1 MGMGAVVGAQAA
13 GGQDP
18 RIERLAAASVNFG
31 FLLKHL
37 DLLVLYGAGAEA
49 SIFDDPNVALFKSR
63 QFGEALAVDLVRR
76 FGLRPES
83 DRQVD
88 LLRSL
93 SREGVLHGDVG
104 RAFDQLRLFG
114 NRAAHHGY
122 AEQRAAFDAVKTSFR
137 LGVWFDRLLT
147 GTREH
152 RAWIPPKPPTQEGST
167 RAADREGFSR
177 FNQEYEQVIK
187 TLTETKLSYRSTL
200 SRLESERTARN
211 LAEAALAEAQAEQ
224 TRLAELLAS
233 LRDVAQQPVAAAL
246 SERKPM
252 KPDAA
257 ERDRWLRNAEPAA
270 REPLTE
276 SQVRVALDR
285 KLADAGWVV
294 QNNTATQV
302 DITSHRG
309 VALREVTVG
318 AGRADYLLYVD
329 QKLVGVIE
337 AKREGA
343 DLAAAESQADGYAQN
358 LTSAQRFS
366 AWRQDLPFRYA
377 SDGGTTW
384 FRSTLDPDSRSRR
397 VFSFHRPETLALWM
411 REAEE
416 DPQAPTFRAKLRWR
430 MPALDTSTLRPAQ
443 IEAVTGLEKS
453 LAMDKPRALIQMATG
468 AGKTYTA
475 VTFSH
480 RLAKHASARKILF
493 LVDRNNLGA
502 QAKSEFDNYLIPG
515 TRRKFPEDY
524 NVQRL
529 TNGAELEDSTKVVV
543 STIQRLWLA
552 LTGKPLPSLDDDTPE
567 LVDIDQ
573 PIEVQYNK
581 KVPPE
586 TFDLIIVD
594 ECHRSIYGKWRNVLE
609 YFDAH
614 LVGLTATPV
623 AQTFGF
629 FDRNLVSEY
638 TFEQAVADN
647 VNVDFDVY
655 RIHTEVTAQGSTI
668 PPGVIVPVV
677 DRRTRRQKYE
687 ELDEELTYKAL
698 QVGASVM
705 SKDQIRLVIKTFRD
719 KLYTEIFPERTK
731 IPAEKRMVPKTLV
744 FARNDLHADEIVQ
757 VIREEFGRGNEFCK
771 KITHKAEKAQNLI
784 SDFRNSAELRIAVTV
799 DMIATGTDVKPLECL
814 LFLRDVRS
822 WAYFEQMKGRGART
836 ISRADFA
843 KVTPDVGEKTR
854 FVIVDAIGVTENP
867 KIDAAPLDRDPVQR
881 QSLEKLL
888 RNAGNGSIT
897 PDEVSTLAARLAR
910 LDKQIAEE
918 DRLELEKLAGQ
929 PLHRITRGMV
939 DAVSVDAQEAAKAHG
954 GEKAVY
960 DLARQSVTPL
970 TRSKELRERI
980 LEIRRATDVVVD
992 EVTADKL
999 LHAGAVVIGRDD
1011 AEAVITSWRKYVQ
1024 DHQDEIANFHRAY
1037 TDRSV
1042 SPAEIFNQLKEIA
1055 RRLERPPH
1063 RWTPQGLWQ
1072 AYEALGLA
1080 SGGSGVKHGPADLV
1094 SIVRFELG
1102 LDQELRPYREVIEER
1117 FVAWVSRQEQAG
1129 VVLTDKQRWW
1139 LEQIAESVA
1148 KNVRFDTADL
1158 DHPPFTQRGGTDGY
1172 LADFGEEAAVRYI
1185 NELDQELSA

>member
-1 MGMGAVVGAQAA
+1 MGAAVGAQAA
-13 GGQDP
+13 GGRDP
-18 RIERLAAASVNFG
+18 RILGLAAASVNFG
-31 FLLKHL
+31 FLLQHL

-49 SIFDDPNVALFKSR
+49 SIFDDPNIALFKSR
-63 QFGEALAVDLVRR
+63 QFGEAMAADLVRR
-76 FGLRPES
+76 FQLRPER
-83 DRQVD
+83 DQQTD
-88 LLRSL
+88 LLRAL
-93 SREGVLHGDVG
+93 AREGVLHGSVG
-104 RAFDQLRLFG
+104 RAFDQVRLLG
-114 NRAAHHGY
+114 NRAAHQGY
-122 AEQRAAFDAVKTSFR
+122 AEQRAAFEAVKTCFR

-152 RAWIPPKPPTQEGST
+152 RAWIPPKPPNQEPPVGASEQ
-167 RAADREGFSR
+167 REFSR
-177 FNQEYEQVIK
+177 LNDDYEQVVQRLADIK
-187 TLTETKLSYRSTL
+187 LNLQSTM
-200 SRLESERTARN
+200 SRLDSEQAARD
-211 LAEAALAEAQAEQ
+211 LAVADLAKAQADQ
-224 TRLAELLAS
+224 VQLAELLAS
-233 LRDVAQQPVAAAL
+233 LQEIAQQPVTEAL
-246 SERKPM
+246 GERKST

-257 ERDRWLRNAEPAA
+257 ERDRWLRNAEPAS

-276 SQVRVALDR
+276 AQVRVALDR
-285 KLADAGWVV
+285 MLADAGWAV
-294 QNNTATQV
+294 QNDTAAEV
-302 DITSHRG
+302 DLTARRG

-318 AGRADYLLYVD
+318 AGRADYLLYVNE
-329 QKLVGVIE
+329 KLVGVIE

-343 DLAAAESQADGYAQN
+343 DLTAAESQADGYAQN

-377 SDGGTTW
+377 SDGGTTR
-384 FRSTLDPDSRSRR
+384 FRNTLDPDSRSRR
-397 VFSFHRPETLALWM
+397 VFSFHRPETLSLWI

-416 DPQAPTFRAKLRWR
+416 DPQAPTFRAKMRWR
-430 MPALDTSTLRPAQ
+430 MPELDTSTLRPAQ
-443 IEAVTGLEKS
+443 IEAVTGLEQS

-480 RLAKHASARKILF
+480 RLAKYANARKILF

-502 QAKSEFDNYLIPG
+502 QAEGEFNNYVIPG
-515 TRRKFPEDY
+515 TRRKFPEEY

-529 TNGAELEDSTKVVV
+529 SNGAELEDSTKVVV
-543 STIQRLWLA
+543 STVQRLWLA
-552 LTGKPLPSLDDDTPE
+552 LAGKPMPSLESDEPE
-567 LVDIDQ
+567 IVETDQ

-581 KVPPE
+581 NVPPE

-594 ECHRSIYGKWRNVLE
+594 ECHRSIYGQWRNVLE

-623 AQTFGF
+623 SQTFGF

-655 RIHTEVTAQGSTI
+655 RIHTKVTAQGSTI
-668 PPGVIVPVV
+668 PSGVTVPVV

-687 ELDEELTYKAL
+687 ELDEDMTYRAA

-705 SKDQIRLVIKTFRD
+705 SKDQMRLVIKTFREN
-719 KLYTEIFPERTK
+719 LYSDIFPERAK
-731 IPAEKRMVPKTLV
+731 IPADKRMVPKTLV

-757 VIREEFGRGNEFCK
+757 IIREEFGRGNDFCK
-771 KITHKAEKAQNLI
+771 KITHKAEKTQNLI

-814 LFLRDVRS
+814 VFLRDVRS

-836 ISRADFA
+836 ISRTDFA
-843 KVTPDVGEKTR
+843 KVTPDVGEKVR
-854 FVIVDAIGVTENP
+854 FVIVDAVGVTENP
-867 KIDAAPLDRDPVQR
+867 KVDAAPLDRDPVQR

-910 LDKQIAEE
+910 LDKQISEE
-918 DRLELEKLAGQ
+918 DRLELEKLAGV
-929 PLHRITRGMV
+929 PLRQITRTMV
-939 DAVSVDAQEAAKAHG
+939 DAVSVDAQDVANARG
-954 GEKAVY
+954 GDKAVY
-960 DLARQSVTPL
+960 ELARQSVAPL
-970 TRSKELRERI
+970 AGNKKLRERI
-980 LEIRRATDVVVD
+980 LEIRRAADVVVD

-999 LHAGAVVIGRDD
+999 LHAGAVVIDRDD
-1011 AEAVITSWRKYVQ
+1011 AESVITSWRKYVQ
-1024 DHQDEIANFHRAY
+1024 KHQDEILAFQVAY
-1037 TDRSV
+1037 ADRTL
-1042 SPAEIFNQLKEIA
+1042 SPREVFGRLKEIA

-1063 RWTPQGLWQ
+1063 RWTPEGLWR
-1072 AYEALGLA
+1072 AYEALDLA
-1080 SGGSGVKHGPADLV
+1080 AGKRGVKHGPADLV
-1094 SIVRFELG
+1094 SIIRFELG
-1102 LDQELRPYREVIEER
+1102 LDEELRPYREVIEER
-1117 FVAWVSRQEQAG
+1117 FAAWALRQEQAG
-1129 VVLTDKQRWW
+1129 VILSDKQRWW
-1139 LEQIAESVA
+1139 LEQIAEAVA

>member
-1 MGMGAVVGAQAA
+1 M
-13 GGQDP
+13 
-18 RIERLAAASVNFG
+18 RLAAASVNFG
-31 FLLKHL
+31 FLLQHL

-49 SIFDDPNVALFKSR
+49 SIFEDPNVALFKSR
-63 QFGEALAVDLVRR
+63 QFGEALTADLVRR
-76 FGLRPES
+76 FRLRPEG

-93 SREGVLHGDVG
+93 AREGVLQGDVD

-114 NRAAHHGY
+114 NRAAHCGY
-122 AEQRAAFDAVKTSFR
+122 AEQRAAFEAVKTCFR

-152 RAWIPPKPPTQEGST
+152 RAWVPPKPPAQEEPAG
-167 RAADREGFSR
+167 AAERREQAR
-177 FNQEYEQVIK
+177 LHQDYEQVVQK
-187 TLTETKLSYRSTL
+187 LTDTKLSFRNTE
-200 SRLESERTARN
+200 SRLEVERAAREQ
-211 LAEAALAEAQAEQ
+211 AEAALVKAQAEQ
-224 TRLAELLAS
+224 ARLTELLAS
-233 LRDVAQQPVAAAL
+233 LGDVAQQPVAEAL
-246 SERKPM
+246 GVRKPV

-257 ERDRWLRNAEPAA
+257 ERDRWLRNAEPASK
-270 REPLTE
+270 EPLTE
-276 SQVRVALDR
+276 VQVRDVLDR
-285 KLADAGWVV
+285 MLVDAGWVV
-294 QNNTATQV
+294 QDNTATQV
-302 DITSHRG
+302 DLVSHRG

-318 AGRADYLLYVD
+318 AGRADYLMYVD
-329 QKLVGVIE
+329 EKLVGVIE

-343 DLAAAESQADGYAQN
+343 DLAAAESQADGYVQN

-384 FRSTLDPDSRSRR
+384 FRNTLDPDSRSRR
-397 VFSFHRPETLALWM
+397 VFSFHRPETLALWT

-430 MPALDTSTLRPAQ
+430 LPSLDTSTLRPAQ
-443 IEAVTGLEKS
+443 IEAVTGLEQS
-453 LAMDKPRALIQMATG
+453 LGMDKPRALIQMATG

-480 RLAKHASARKILF
+480 RLAKYANARKILF

-502 QAKSEFDNYLIPG
+502 QAKGEFDNYVIPG
-515 TRRKFPEDY
+515 TRRKFPEEY

-529 TNGAELEDSTKVVV
+529 SNGAELEDSTKIVV

-552 LTGKPLPSLDDDTPE
+552 LAGKPLPSLDSDEPE
-567 LVDIDQ
+567 LAESDQ

-668 PPGVIVPVV
+668 PSGVTVPVV

-687 ELDEELTYKAL
+687 ELDEELTYKAA

-705 SKDQIRLVIKTFRD
+705 TKDQMRLVIKTFRD
-719 KLYTEIFPERTK
+719 KLYTEIFPERAK
-731 IPAEKRMVPKTLV
+731 IPADKRMVPKTLV
-744 FARNDLHADEIVQ
+744 FSRNDLHADEIVQ
-757 VIREEFGRGNEFCK
+757 IIREEFGRGNDFCK

-836 ISRADFA
+836 LSRAEFA
-843 KVTPDVGEKTR
+843 KVTPDVGDKTR

-867 KIDAAPLDRDPVQR
+867 KVDAAPLDRDPVQR

-910 LDKQIAEE
+910 LDKQITEE

-929 PLHRITRGMV
+929 PLRQITRGMV
-939 DAVSVDAQEAAKAHG
+939 DAVSVDAQEAAKARG
-954 GEKAVY
+954 GEKVVY
-960 DLARQSVTPL
+960 ELARKSVAPL
-970 TRSKELRERI
+970 AGSKELRERI

-999 LHAGAVVIGRDD
+999 LRAGAVVISRDD
-1011 AEAVITSWRKYVQ
+1011 AEGVITSWRKYVQ
-1024 DHQDEIANFHRAY
+1024 EHQDEITAFQLAYAN
-1037 TDRSV
+1037 RSV
-1042 SPAEIFNQLKEIA
+1042 TPREIFDQLKEIA

-1063 RWTPQGLWQ
+1063 RWTPEGLWR
-1072 AYEALGLA
+1072 AYEALDMAAGK
-1080 SGGSGVKHGPADLV
+1080 SGVKHGPADLV
-1094 SIVRFELG
+1094 SIIRFELG

-1117 FVAWVSRQEQAG
+1117 FEAWMVRQEQAG
-1129 VVLTDKQRWW
+1129 VILTHKQRWW
-1139 LEQIAESVA
+1139 LEQIAEAVA

>member
-1 MGMGAVVGAQAA
+1 MLDADRLRGMGATVEAQAT
-13 GGQDP
+13 GSPDP
-18 RIERLAAASVNFG
+18 RILQLAAASVNFG
-31 FLLKHL
+31 YLLRHL

-49 SIFDDPNVALFKSR
+49 SIFEDPNVALFKSR
-63 QFGEALAVDLVRR
+63 QFGEALTADLVRR
-76 FGLRPES
+76 FRLNPDGE
-83 DRQVD
+83 RQVD
-88 LLRSL
+88 LLRAL
-93 SREGVLHGDVG
+93 TREGVLHGDVG

-114 NRAAHHGY
+114 NRAAHQGY
-122 AEQRAAFDAVKTSFR
+122 AEQRAAFDAVKTCFR

-152 RAWIPPKPPTQEGST
+152 RAWVPPKPNPQARQSD
-167 RAADREGFSR
+167 AAESQDFVRLR
-177 FNQEYEQVIK
+177 QEYEQAVQ
-187 TLTETKLSYRSTL
+187 TLTETKLSFRSTL
-200 SRLESERTARN
+200 GRLESERIARDQ
-211 LAEAALAEAQAEQ
+211 AEAALAKAQAEQ
-224 TRLAELLAS
+224 KRLAELLAS
-233 LRDVAQQPVAAAL
+233 LRDVSQQPVAKAL
-246 SERKPM
+246 EERKPA
-252 KPDAA
+252 KPDTAQ
-257 ERDRWLRNAEPAA
+257 RDRWLRNAESAA

-276 SQVRVALDR
+276 AQVRVALDR
-285 KLADAGWVV
+285 MLSDAGWVV
-294 QNNTATQV
+294 QDNTATQV
-302 DITSHRG
+302 DIVSYQG
-309 VALREVTVG
+309 VALREVTVST
-318 AGRADYLLYVD
+318 GRADYLLYVN

-343 DLAAAESQADGYAQN
+343 DLATAESQADGYAQN

-366 AWRQDLPFRYA
+366 AWRQNLPFRYA
-377 SDGGTTW
+377 SDGGTTR
-384 FRSTLDPDSRSRR
+384 FRNAMDPESRSRR

-411 REAEE
+411 READE

-430 MPALDTSTLRPAQ
+430 MPALETTTLRPAQ
-443 IEAVTGLEKS
+443 IEAVTGLEQS

-480 RLAKHASARKILF
+480 RLAKYANARKILF

-502 QAKSEFDNYLIPG
+502 QAKGEFDNYVIPG
-515 TRRKFPEDY
+515 TRRKFPEEY

-529 TNGAELEDSTKVVV
+529 SSGVELEDSTKVVV

-552 LTGKPLPSLDDDTPE
+552 LSGKPLPSLENDDLELHDT
-567 LVDIDQ
+567 DQ
-573 PIEVQYNK
+573 LIEVHYNK
-581 KVPPE
+581 HVPPE
-586 TFDLIIVD
+586 TFDLIIID
-594 ECHRSIYGKWRNVLE
+594 ECHRSIYGKWRSVLE

-629 FDRNLVSEY
+629 FDRNLV
-638 TFEQAVADN
+638 
-647 VNVDFDVY
+647 NVDFDVY

-668 PPGVIVPVV
+668 PSGITVPVV

-687 ELDEELTYKAL
+687 ELDEELTYKAA

-705 SKDQIRLVIKTFRD
+705 SKDQMRLVIKTFRD
-719 KLYTEIFPERTK
+719 KLFTEIFPERAK
-731 IPAEKRMVPKTLV
+731 IPASNRMVPKTLV

-757 VIREEFGRGNEFCK
+757 IIREEFGRGNEFCK
-771 KITHKAEKAQNLI
+771 KITHKSDKPQNLI
-784 SDFRNSAELRIAVTV
+784 SDLRNSAELRIAVTV

-843 KVTPDVGEKTR
+843 KVTPDVGDKAR
-854 FVIVDAIGVTENP
+854 FVIVDAVGVTENP
-867 KIDAAPLDRDPVQR
+867 KVDAAPLDRDPVQR

-910 LDKQIAEE
+910 LDKQISEE
-918 DRLELEKLAGQ
+918 DRMELEKLADQ
-929 PLHRITRGMV
+929 PLRKIVRYMV
-939 DAVSVDAQEAAKAHG
+939 DAVSVDAQETAKSRG

-960 DLARQSVTPL
+960 ELARLSVATL
-970 TRSKELRERI
+970 AGSKKLRERI
-980 LEIRRATDVVVD
+980 LEIRRATDVVLD

-999 LHAGAVVIGRDD
+999 LHAGAVVMNRDT
-1011 AEAVITSWRKYVQ
+1011 AEAVIMSWRQYVEG
-1024 DHQDEIANFHRAY
+1024 HRDEFTAFQLAY
-1037 TDRSV
+1037 DDRTV
-1042 SPAEIFNQLKEIA
+1042 SSREVFDQLKEIA

-1063 RWTPQGLWQ
+1063 RWTPEGLWR
-1072 AYEALGLA
+1072 AYEVIGLA
-1080 SGGSGVKHGPADLV
+1080 TGRRGVKHGPADLV
-1094 SIVRFELG
+1094 SIIRFELG
-1102 LDQELRPYREVIEER
+1102 LVPDLRPYREVIEER
-1117 FVAWVSRQEQAG
+1117 FATWMLRQEQAG
-1129 VVLTDKQRWW
+1129 VVLTDRQRWW